1 MKALK
6 IETNGKIE
14 LIEITGD
21 TIDEQN
27 ECIWGILDGY
37 FDIVHLPQ
45 SAALLVNDEGLLMV
59 LPINL
64 MAMAISGYPI
74 LAGTA
79 LIVGVEE
86 TEDGGVFTDCPA
98 YYAPFAEKKNA

>member
-6 IETNGKIE
+6 IETCSKIE
-14 LIEITGD
+14 PIEITGD

-27 ECIWGILDGY
+27 DRIWEILGGY

-79 LIVGVEE
+79 LIVGIEE

-98 YYAPFAEKKNA
+98 YYASFAEKKNA

>member
-21 TIDEQN
+21 TVDEQN
-27 ECIWGILDGY
+27 DCIWGILGGY

-98 YYAPFAEKKNA
+98 YYASFAEKKNA

>member
-1 MKALK
+1 MKALR
-6 IETNGKIE
+6 IDTDGTMQMVD
-14 LIEITGD
+14 ITGS
-21 TIDEQN
+21 TIKEQN
-27 ECIWGILDGY
+27 DCIWGILGGY

-79 LIVGVEE
+79 LIVGIEE
-86 TEDGGVFTDCPA
+86 TEDGGVFTNCPA
-98 YYAPFAEKKNA
+98 YYASFAEKKNA

>member
-1 MKALK
+1 MRALR
-6 IETNGKIE
+6 IDTDGTMQMVD
-14 LIEITGD
+14 ITGS
-21 TIDEQN
+21 TIKEQN
-27 ECIWGILDGY
+27 DCIWGILDGY
-37 FDIVHLPQ
+37 FDIVNLPQ

-98 YYAPFAEKKNA
+98 YYASFAEKKNA

>member
-6 IETNGKIE
+6 IEPDGQTEIV
-14 LIEITGD
+14 EITG
-21 TIDEQN
+21 TVEEQN
-27 ECIWGILDGY
+27 DRICEILDGY
-37 FDIVHLPQ
+37 FDIVYLPQ
-45 SAALLVNDEGLLMV
+45 SAALLVNDEGLLMC
-59 LPINL
+59 LPVNL

-86 TEDGGVFTDCPA
+86 TEDGGIFTDCPA
-98 YYAPFAEKKNA
+98 YYASFAEKKNA